1 MYIVCM
7 FVFILFF
14 STLFYLHV
22 SICPLSQLL
31 EWATTS
37 GAPQDRIITFFH
49 LTKRYSIVQVQYKY
63 STSTVQVQYKYST
76 STSAVQYSTL
86 QVHYIQIQYKYIEI
100 DLSTVQ
106 VHVQVQYSTIQVLY
120 VTSTVTSTVQYSTST
135 VQYSTVQ
142 YSTV

>member
-49 LTKRYSIVQVQYKY
+49 LTKRYSIVQVHYKY
-63 STSTVQVQYKYST
+63 TTSTLQVHYKYTTSTVQVQVQYSIVLYKYTIYKYST
-76 STSAVQYSTL
+76 S
-86 QVHYIQIQYKYIEI
+86 I
-100 DLSTVQ
+100 
-106 VHVQVQYSTIQVLY
+106 
-120 VTSTVTSTVQYSTST
+120 
-135 VQYSTVQ
+135 
-142 YSTV
+142 